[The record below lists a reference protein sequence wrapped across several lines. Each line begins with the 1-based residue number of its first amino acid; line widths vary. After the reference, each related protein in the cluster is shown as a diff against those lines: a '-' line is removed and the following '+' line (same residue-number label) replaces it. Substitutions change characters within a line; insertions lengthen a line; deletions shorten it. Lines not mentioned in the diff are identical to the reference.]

1 MLWRKFVC
9 AQKNYKYEILTVF
22 SICIIETELRR
33 AMKDE
38 LREFLDGFPQVW
50 AVNFIV
56 MLPIRKCDED

>member
-1 MLWRKFVC
+1 MC